1 MREGPIIGG
10 KLSKRSLFGVYN
22 DKRIKKYCSRTRTIL
37 DCAVESLKLNLAKV
51 FRRINI

>member
-1 MREGPIIGG
+1 MRERTIIGG
-10 KLSKRSLFGVYN
+10 KLSKKSSFGVHN
-22 DKRIKKYCSRTRTIL
+22 DKKTKKHCSRIHTIL